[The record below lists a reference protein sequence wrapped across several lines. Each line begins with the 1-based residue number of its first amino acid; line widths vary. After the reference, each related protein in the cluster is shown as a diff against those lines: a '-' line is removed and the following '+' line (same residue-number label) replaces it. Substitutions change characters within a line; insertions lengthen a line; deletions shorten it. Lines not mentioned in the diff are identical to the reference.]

1 MNNGPSNSSY
11 QHRMLILR
19 GRGEGR
25 GGPRKEAKEDRLV
38 QRRKSEL
45 AESVKAAAA
54 VTCDTGDKQARSSH
68 VGHFL

>member
-25 GGPRKEAKEDRLV
+25 GGARKEAEDRLV

-45 AESVKAAAA
+45 AESVKAAAT
-54 VTCDTGDKQARSSH
+54 VTCDTGDKQARPSH